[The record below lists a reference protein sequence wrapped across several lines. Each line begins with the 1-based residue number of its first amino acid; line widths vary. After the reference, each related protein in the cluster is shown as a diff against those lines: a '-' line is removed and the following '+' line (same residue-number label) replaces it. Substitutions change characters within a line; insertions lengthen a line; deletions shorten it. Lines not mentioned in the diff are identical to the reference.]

1 MTGGIIQLVSIGL
14 EDLYLSINPEITY
27 FKMIYKR
34 YTNFSV
40 EPIIQ
45 YFNNT
50 PDFGRRIT
58 ANLSKNSDLISSL
71 YLYVKIPS
79 ISKRI
84 NKFEKIKWS
93 RNIGF
98 DIIKYIELEINGQLI
113 DKLYSDWLY
122 IWSVLTTQQN
132 ISENKLVGNINHI
145 YNYSYE
151 KNSYNL
157 YIPINFFFNKF
168 KGISLPIISL
178 QSSDIKIH
186 IEFNDLDKV
195 LQISSSNYVNIEE
208 NIVHFEENE
217 ILYQKINNYENKII
231 FNYFDYENKRL
242 YYTKYIDEIKTY
254 NDSQSIKKSDYKIYN
269 KYGFYVMPNSDEKIN
284 KLIYN
289 NLSIINSYLIINY
302 IFLSNLERE
311 KFIKSEHEYLITNLQ
326 FSGDKYIYN
335 KFTKIKL
342 PFTNLSKEIFWIGQM
357 EKIKNGYIK
366 ESFNYTDDINYS
378 GNNIINNTII
388 YFNGQKRS
396 LYADKFLYNYLYSY
410 FNHNSS
416 IKEGIN
422 LYSFS
427 LNPQDNQPM
436 GSCNFSKIDDLVM
449 EFNLTNNISYK
460 NPVILKIFSLNYNI
474 FKIKNGLGGL
484 QF

>member
-1 MTGGIIQLVSIGL
+1 MTGGIIQLVSIGI
-14 EDLYLSINPEITY
+14 EDLYISINPEITF

-50 PDFGRRIT
+50 PDFSRRVTCNI
-58 ANLSKNSDLISSL
+58 SKSSDLISSL

-93 RNIGF
+93 KYLGY

-113 DKLYSDWLY
+113 DKLYSDWLF
-122 IWSVLTTQQN
+122 IWSTLTNQQE
-132 ISENKLVGNINHI
+132 ISENKLIGNFSDI
-145 YNYSYE
+145 YNYSNE

-168 KGISLPIISL
+168 KGLSLPIISL

-186 IEFNDLDKV
+186 IEFNNLEKV
-195 LQISSSNYVNIEE
+195 LQINPSHFINIEE
-208 NIVHFEENE
+208 NIVHFKENE
-217 ILYQKINNYENKII
+217 ILCQKINNYENKII

-242 YYTKYIDEIKTY
+242 YYTKYIDDIKTF
-254 NDSQSIKKSDYKIYN
+254 NNSESIKKSDYKIYN
-269 KYGFYVMPNSDEKIN
+269 KDGYYVIPNSDEKVN
-284 KLIYN
+284 KIIYN
-289 NLSIINSYLIINY
+289 NLSIINSFLITNF
-302 IFLSNLERE
+302 IFLDNIERE
-311 KFIKSEHEYLITNLQ
+311 KFINSEHEYLITNLQ

-335 KFTKIKL
+335 KFTKVKL

-357 EKIKNGYIK
+357 GKIKNGFIK
-366 ESFNYTDDINYS
+366 ESFNYTDDINYK
-378 GNNIINNTII
+378 GNNVINNSII

-396 LYADKFLYNYLYSY
+396 LYGDKFIYSY
-410 FNHNSS
+410 LNSYLNHNSN

-422 LYSFS
+422 LFSFS
-427 LNPQDNQPM
+427 LNPQNNQPM
-436 GSCNFSKIDDLVM
+436 GCCNLSKIDDLVL
-449 EFNLTNNISYK
+449 ELNLTNNISYK
-460 NPVILKIFSLNYNI
+460 NPVILKIFSLSYNI

-484 QF
+484 LF